1 MVPPPEPTEYLYE
14 LRAIAENINRER
26 GHHSELHP
34 EVANLYEAYI
44 VDSEVQVTNASN
56 ADTCRGVDIPEAAEV
71 VQPRV
76 EPDSNQNGEEADG
89 RDAGVQAGPARE
101 IPMTQ
106 AKSLEDLPSQLDLE
120 CQDSASLTPNPSH
133 EATRNL
139 GQELEAVAS
148 SPVHDVAVVVEV
160 DTFAEVSQIAQ
171 EVVMDATQ

>member
-14 LRAIAENINRER
+14 LRAIAENISKER

-44 VDSEVQVTNASN
+44 VDSQVQVTNASN
-56 ADTCRGVDIPEAAEV
+56 ADIPEAAEV

-76 EPDSNQNGEEADG
+76 DPDSIQNGEEAAG
-89 RDAGVQAGPARE
+89 RDAGVQAGPAWE

-120 CQDSASLTPNPSH
+120 WQDSASLTPNPSH
-133 EATRNL
+133 AATRNL

-148 SPVHDVAVVVEV
+148 SPVRDAAVVVEV
-160 DTFAEVSQIAQ
+160 HTFAEVSQIAQ
-171 EVVMDATQ
+171 EVVMDATE